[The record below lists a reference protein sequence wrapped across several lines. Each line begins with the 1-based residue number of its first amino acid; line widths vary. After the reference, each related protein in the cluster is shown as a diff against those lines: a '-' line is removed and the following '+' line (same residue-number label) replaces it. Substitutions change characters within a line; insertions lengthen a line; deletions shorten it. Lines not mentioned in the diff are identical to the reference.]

1 MQSPHPAGMTAGP
14 RPRLRPSWAEQQRRR
29 RKHPVRR
36 LLDRS
41 FGMRLLLAVC
51 AAGLL
56 LALVNRWEHCR
67 HDGFGRGCLLA
78 DSGGVVNVSNVEA
91 LSIVSAAFLYLL
103 ESRQRRQRSHIQA
116 MEVIQAC
123 QQSGARFSYA
133 RNEALELLSESG
145 LWLDGLDL
153 SGAQLQEIQAAH
165 GRWRG
170 MNLRGTNLQDAC
182 LQDADLQA
190 SDLSHADL
198 RGADLRHADLRD
210 VDLRDADLRHT
221 NLSNADLRNT
231 DLRGANLSGAKL
243 DGANLSGSRRTEP
256 ENHPPAP

>member
-1 MQSPHPAGMTAGP
+1 METTSHHNRPPGP
-14 RPRLRPSWAEQQRRR
+14 RPRRRPSWAEQQHRRR
-29 RKHPVRR
+29 RHPISR

-41 FGMRLLLAVC
+41 FGLRLLLAVC

-67 HDGFGRGCLLA
+67 QDGFSHGCFLS
-78 DSGGVVNVSNVEA
+78 DPGGIVNVSNVEA

-103 ESRQRRQRSHIQA
+103 ESRQRRQNSHLQA

-153 SGAQLQEIQAAH
+153 SGAQLEEIQAAH
-165 GRWRG
+165 GRWRD
-170 MNLRGTNLQDAC
+170 MNLRGANLQDAC
-182 LQDADLQA
+182 LHDTDLQRC
-190 SDLSHADL
+190 DLRDADL
-198 RGADLRHADLRD
+198 RGADLRYADLRD
-210 VDLRDADLRHT
+210 
-221 NLSNADLRNT
+221 T
-231 DLRGANLSGAKL
+231 DLRGANLAGARL
-243 DGANLSGSRRTEP
+243 EGANLSGAKGA
-256 ENHPPAP
+256 HGC

>member
-1 MQSPHPAGMTAGP
+1 MPPAQMPSGP
-14 RPRLRPSWAEQQRRR
+14 RPRRRPSWAEQQRRR
-29 RKHPVRR
+29 RRHPVSR

-41 FGMRLLLAVC
+41 FGLRLLLAVS

-67 HDGFGRGCLLA
+67 HDGFTSGCFLS

-103 ESRQRRQRSHIQA
+103 ESRQRRQNSHIQA

-153 SGAQLQEIQAAH
+153 SGAELREIQAPH

-170 MNLRGTNLQDAC
+170 VNLRGANLQDAC
-182 LQDADLQA
+182 LHDADLQG
-190 SDLSHADL
+190 SDLRDADL
-198 RGADLRHADLRD
+198 RGADLRHADLR
-210 VDLRDADLRHT
+210 H
-221 NLSNADLRNT
+221 S

-243 DGANLSGSRRTEP
+243 ESANLSGATRDP
-256 ENHPPAP
+256 GP